1 MSLAMLRREAWK
13 VNTKRV
19 YRLYREE
26 QLLVPAAK
34 QMKRAPH
41 PRVPLPEATWPNQRW
56 SMDFVSDRL
65 ADGGWFRALT
75 VVDQYTRTSD
85 CIIECEDR
93 GSVRTKDGR
102 ELPMFLARGPASELL
117 DGPLTNGIPAA
128 FAARYEAEFGVKT
141 RSFRAATPTA
151 LGQR

>member
-1 MSLAMLRREAWK
+1 MESSGVPGRVTPSDHTYSL
-13 VNTKRV
+13 
-19 YRLYREE
+19 
-26 QLLVPAAK
+26 
-34 QMKRAPH
+34 
-41 PRVPLPEATWPNQRW
+41 
-56 SMDFVSDRL
+56 
-65 ADGGWFRALT
+65 
-75 VVDQYTRTSD
+75 TRGL
-85 CIIECEDR
+85 IECEDR